1 MYEVIKRK
9 RMKEIKED
17 WILAG
22 NKWGKT
28 VTVYHLVR
36 KAIRNAR
43 RRELYKKKKEE
54 KECLDFLK
62 ASG

>member
-1 MYEVIKRK
+1 
-9 RMKEIKED
+9 MKEIKED

-28 VTVYHLVR
+28 ATVYQLVR

-43 RRELYKKKKEE
+43 RRELYRKKKEE
-54 KECLDFLK
+54 KNV
-62 ASG
+62 